1 MVLHGQGRAEE
12 REEVQDAEHLCG
24 CYVHSGGPDG
34 VRTGHSV
41 VSAVGQG
48 SQDEEGGQEHHQS
61 RHGWGSRWVM
71 SGVGGG
77 GGGIGGAVIYKKII
91 GDGQLVDYPVTIII
105 CSLNFLLNCFDFRN
119 YNRNLTH
126 FD

>member
-34 VRTGHSV
+34 VRTGHSA

-48 SQDEEGGQEHHQS
+48 SQDEEGGQEHHQP
-61 RHGWGSRWVM
+61 RHGWGSRWVI
-71 SGVGGG
+71 SGEGGG
-77 GGGIGGAVIYKKII
+77 CFDIQKIPRA
-91 GDGQLVDYPVTIII
+91 GQLVACYDHPMQ
-105 CSLNFLLNCFDFRN
+105 SNFF
-119 YNRNLTH
+119 T
-126 FD
+126 